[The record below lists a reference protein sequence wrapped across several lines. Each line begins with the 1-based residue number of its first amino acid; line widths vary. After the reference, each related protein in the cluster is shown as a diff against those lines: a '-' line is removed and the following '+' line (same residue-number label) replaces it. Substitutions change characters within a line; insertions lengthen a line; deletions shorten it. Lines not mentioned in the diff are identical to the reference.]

1 MEAVGPEAFELGLL
15 MGTESDPLEEEQ
27 AQVYTFHHLMLL
39 EYTASK
45 CVARMPKVRDTTAS
59 ETLIRNGYKILSE

>member
-27 AQVYTFHHLMLL
+27 TQVFTFHHLMLL
-39 EYTASK
+39 EYTASR
-45 CVARMPKVRDTTAS
+45 CVARMPKVRYYS
-59 ETLIRNGYKILSE
+59 LRNIDLESVSLNS